1 MWTSLNGL
9 GKAAIIVELVAIT
22 RSDGLMGNIERSK
35 AQLLEEE
42 EDAPI
47 ELGASWQDTWSLAGE
62 ILELFQSKPNQFSL
76 WANVIVRDG
85 FSSCFK
91 VT

>member
-47 ELGASWQDTWSLAGE
+47 ELGASWQDAWSLAGE

>member
-42 EDAPI
+42 EDALI
-47 ELGASWQDTWSLAGE
+47 ELGASWQDAWSLAGE
-62 ILELFQSKPNQFSL
+62 ILELFQSKPNRFSL

>member
-9 GKAAIIVELVAIT
+9 RKAAIIVELVAIT

-47 ELGASWQDTWSLAGE
+47 ELAASWQDAWSLTGE

-85 FSSCFK
+85 FSSGFQL
-91 VT
+91 T

>member
-35 AQLLEEE
+35 ARLLEEE

-47 ELGASWQDTWSLAGE
+47 ELGASWQDACSLAGE

>member
-47 ELGASWQDTWSLAGE
+47 ELGAS
-62 ILELFQSKPNQFSL
+62 
-76 WANVIVRDG
+76 
-85 FSSCFK
+85 
-91 VT
+91 